1 MRLSEEEI
9 RRLTLAAIQELGEKA
24 TPESVKKVVEHS
36 IKKIDTTTTER
47 KSTLTSSER
56 IILTSFGTNQPG
68 VIAAI
73 TKSLSDAN
81 CDIQD
86 MSQKLM
92 AEYFTVIMLVDI
104 SNSNKDLKEIQNE
117 MNNIADRM
125 KIKIFLQHEDVFRQ
139 MHRL

>member
-1 MRLSEEEI
+1 MKLTEEEI
-9 RRLTLAAIQELGEKA
+9 RKLTLAAIQELGEKA
-24 TPESVKKVVEHS
+24 SPESVRKVVEHS
-36 IKKIDTTTTER
+36 ISKMDSPIVER
-47 KSTLTSSER
+47 KSAITAGER

-73 TKSLSDAN
+73 TKALSDFN

-92 AEYFTVIMLVDI
+92 AEYFTVIILVDI
-104 SNSNKDLKEIQNE
+104 SSSNKELKEIQSE
-117 MNNIADRM
+117 MNTIAERM
-125 KIKIFLQHEDVFRQ
+125 KIKIFLQHEDIFRQ